1 MLLII
6 EDNLDLVNLYKM
18 AFSLIKITPET
29 EVTGPAALRRIEC
42 KDALPPKV
50 VILDLH
56 LRGENGIEMNGSEL
70 FEKMRQVW
78 PGTKIIVVSADITS
92 CQKFNGVA
100 DLVIEKPIVNMGN
113 FLDQVES
120 MMA

>member
-56 LRGENGIEMNGSEL
+56 LRGENGMEVNGGEL
-70 FEKMRQVW
+70 FEKIRKVW
-78 PGTKIIVVSADITS
+78 PQTKIIVSSADIAW
-92 CQKFNGVA
+92 CQKFTGVA
-100 DLVIEKPIVNMGN
+100 DMVIEKPIVNMGN
-113 FLDQVES
+113 FLDRVQS